1 MKPLFASERFSV
13 DSDAEALSDP
23 SGAPDHFER
32 ELRCALP
39 DALRFESAAVSG
51 VGTEPLRLL
60 RIERERDAMHVKYV
74 SYAEG
79 GASPVATLSV
89 AIGRFAAA
97 GVGIIATLYD
107 LSTGKRGRLPPAARL
122 MLPCTGGGGG
132 GGNKAAKPSG
142 NNAVQW
148 ERCESKTSSLT
159 FTPVL
164 GATSPSFR
172 AQMGLLDFKSEVWA
186 DRITVDGGG
195 SSAAVC
201 GTYVRQRCRGTVA
214 FGALWQRKE
223 SHGDSIW
230 LFVDPDV
237 NRTGPDRLVFATTP
251 TYRDGR
257 AFHVAELRLAADEP
271 VLEWLHALGQAA
283 LLEPSPTFE
292 NGEKGAPAGKSKAN
306 NKRPKKDVS
315 EIRVGLTLLQV
326 RNHTF
331 SLLPPREA
339 V

>member
-1 MKPLFASERFSV
+1 
-13 DSDAEALSDP
+13 
-23 SGAPDHFER
+23 
-32 ELRCALP
+32 
-39 DALRFESAAVSG
+39 
-51 VGTEPLRLL
+51 
-60 RIERERDAMHVKYV
+60 
-74 SYAEG
+74 
-79 GASPVATLSV
+79 
-89 AIGRFAAA
+89 
-97 GVGIIATLYD
+97 
-107 LSTGKRGRLPPAARL
+107 

-271 VLEWLHALGQAA
+271 VLEVRLTQPFSH
-283 LLEPSPTFE
+283 
-292 NGEKGAPAGKSKAN
+292 
-306 NKRPKKDVS
+306 
-315 EIRVGLTLLQV
+315 IRSSSL
-326 RNHTF
+326 TF
-331 SLLPPREA
+331 SLASLFAVAPRA
-339 V
+339 RPGGASRAFSNL